1 MAKQKIYRQL
11 RNDLNRRAKD
21 AGSEGELSYADLY
34 AVAEFYK
41 HHCLV
46 PDCTKEDYQFDHV
59 IPLEKKGANA
69 RSNLQLLCE
78 SHNKSKQ
85 EIDYRPTDKPF
96 CPDSYIATDYEEPE
110 ETSGIHIDWER
121 IRTRYITEEISTRE
135 LAEQEEI
142 NEKTVA
148 QRAYRG
154 NWVGLRDNY
163 CRKLS
168 SQVVQTLAEQEINAR
183 VIAGHTAKAVIE
195 SWTYSPRQ
203 EAKASDA
210 LDAAKLLLTLAGQ
223 PTEIRELHIKLVAA
237 IVGTDELG
245 QTGGAE
251 GGQPSSSWLRSIA
264 STSTDSPST

>member
-1 MAKQKIYRQL
+1 MASNERAIVNNLNERARFFAGPDAPQLTIYDVRAVL
-11 RNDLNRRAKD
+11 DFYNRT
-21 AGSEGELSYADLY
+21 
-34 AVAEFYK
+34 
-41 HHCLV
+41 CLKCGKT
-46 PDCTKEDYQFDHV
+46 PATSIDHV
-59 IPLEKKGANA
+59 KPLSLGGENVIE
-69 RSNLQLLCE
+69 NCQLLCTE
-78 SHNKSKQ
+78 DNKGKGDSEADYRQGKVLTRELVPQ
-85 EIDYRPTDKPF
+85 TNEIDTTGK
-96 CPDSYIATDYEEPE
+96 
-110 ETSGIHIDWER
+110 HIDWDR

-223 PTEIRELHIKLVAA
+223 PTEIRELHVKLVAA

-251 GGQPSSSWLRSIA
+251 GGQPAGRWLRSIA